1 MYISTYHDIF
11 KQLTSDNPDIME
23 LLSALNDAHT
33 AELRM
38 ITHEIRNPLTLVY
51 STLQLIEVAHPEV
64 HTFRHWDSLHEDI
77 SYMVH
82 LLSELSSYNNG
93 ATLSCSTIQ
102 TEPFLKQ
109 IALSFAAHLESSSIE
124 FTSYIQPD
132 LPPLY
137 GDALRLKEVF
147 LNLLKNASEA
157 FSSEEPGTIRLA
169 AKALPS
175 AVTPPSSL
183 AICIT
188 DTGCG
193 IPAARLEEIFHPFV
207 TYKTGGT
214 GLGLPVSKRIIEAHQ
229 GTLSVFSE
237 LGKGTTFTV
246 LLPFSAVCDTGSLPE

>member
-1 MYISTYHDIF
+1 MYTSTYHDKF
-11 KQLTSDNPDIME
+11 KQLTADNPDFVE
-23 LLSALNDAHT
+23 SLSALNDAHT

-51 STLQLIEVAHPEV
+51 STLQLIEAAHPEV
-64 HTFRHWDSLHEDI
+64 HTFRHWNSLHDDI

-93 ATLSCSTIQ
+93 FTLSCSAIQ
-102 TEPFLKQ
+102 TSSFLKQ
-109 IALSFAAHLESSSIE
+109 IVLSFAAHLESSSIE
-124 FTSYIQPD
+124 FTSYVQPN

-157 FSSEEPGTIRLA
+157 FSPDESGAIRLD
-169 AKALPS
+169 AKMLLSDTATPS
-175 AVTPPSSL
+175 FLVVH
-183 AICIT
+183 II

-193 IPAARLEEIFHPFV
+193 IAAAKLEEIFHPFV
-207 TYKTGGT
+207 TYKIGGT

-229 GTLSVFSE
+229 GTLSVSSKP
-237 LGKGTTFTV
+237 GIGTTFTV
-246 LLPFSAVCDTGSLPE
+246 MLPFSAVCDTRPLPE